1 MRFNDFVQDS
11 IKYIFLSEN
20 YDEDIEQLFSRKESD
35 LEKKICYDVTKAC
48 EGVDRSKKEKEDMD
62 VNVNGQ
68 EQQSN
73 DGINRL
79 NVDINDPN
87 SASRLAEQ
95 IKQQMASQPQT
106 GGSDDDEDDEPEDDP
121 QEPEDLLKG
130 YDENGNEIKEEDLPD
145 DEPIKDGANKKTEL

>member
-1 MRFNDFVQDS
+1 M
-11 IKYIFLSEN
+11 
-20 YDEDIEQLFSRKESD
+20 
-35 LEKKICYDVTKAC
+35 
-48 EGVDRSKKEKEDMD
+48 
-62 VNVNGQ
+62 NVNINGQ
-68 EQQSN
+68 PQQPD

-106 GGSDDDEDDEPEDDP
+106 GGSEDDDEDEPEEGEADDG
-121 QEPEDLLKG
+121 EDLLKG

-145 DEPIKDGANKKTEL
+145 DDDKKDSPDADKKEDTKKEKTEL